1 MCRLHFYNHFTLGLA
16 IYSQV
21 GVISYI
27 SSDSCVLRTEQDS
40 ENKHR
45 ESPQEGVVVVGHQ
58 CQTGGQEVHVQQSL
72 NKFIGSF

>member
-1 MCRLHFYNHFTLGLA
+1 M
-16 IYSQV
+16 

-27 SSDSCVLRTEQDS
+27 SSNSCVLRTEQDS
-40 ENKHR
+40 ENKHW

-72 NKFIGSF
+72 LEINSLADFDKILIILLPKNEKVAI